1 MENPFKK
8 IFGTLFSK
16 PDTSVLGIDIGS
28 SSIKIVQ
35 LRKKKGQAVLETYGE
50 LALGPYTQTETGR
63 ATNLSTD
70 KISEALID
78 LLRESKTST
87 KKCGVSIPIGSSF
100 VTLIELPKV
109 SQKELAQMIP
119 LEARKYIPVPISEVY
134 LDWWV
139 IPEQSDSAER
149 EEDEKPQETGSA
161 MASKK
166 EIEKVQVLIVAIHNE
181 VISRYQEII
190 TKTGLESSF
199 IEIEIFSTIRAV
211 IGENRGAIMILDMGA
226 SSTKLYM
233 VERGI
238 VRSSHTVNRG
248 SQDITL
254 ALSSSL
260 GISIAEAEDIKRTF
274 GTKQNPREKEIID
287 TISLTTDYIFSE
299 ANRVLSSYQ
308 KKYNK
313 NVGKIVMTGGGVGY
327 NGLLELAKKN
337 LETEV
342 ELADPF
348 SKIEFPAFLENELK
362 VIGSEFAVAIGVA
375 LRRLQELT

>member
-1 MENPFKK
+1 MANPFKK
-8 IFGTLFSK
+8 IFGALFAK

-35 LRKKKGQAVLETYGE
+35 LRKKKGQAILETYGE
-50 LALGPYTQTETGR
+50 LALGPYTQVETGR

-70 KISEALID
+70 KISEALTD
-78 LLRESKTST
+78 LLRESKTT
-87 KKCGVSIPIGSSF
+87 TRKCGVSIPIGSSF

-109 SQKELAQMIP
+109 SQKELTQLIP

-134 LDWWV
+134 LDWWI
-139 IPEQSDSAER
+139 IPEQTDAAER
-149 EEDEKPQETGSA
+149 EEEEKPQEFAPGTA
-161 MASKK
+161 PQKD
-166 EIEKVQVLIVAIHNE
+166 IEKVQVLIVAIHNE

-190 TKTGLESSF
+190 KKTGLDSSF

-211 IGENRGAIMILDMGA
+211 IGENHGAIMILDMGA

-260 GISIAEAEDIKRTF
+260 GISIAEAENIKRNF
-274 GTKQNPREKEIID
+274 GTTESARQNEIID

-299 ANRVLSSYQ
+299 ANRVLSTYQ

-313 NVGKIVMTGGGVGY
+313 NVGKVVLTGGGVGY
-327 NGLLELAKKN
+327 AGLLELAKKN
-337 LETEV
+337 IETAV

-375 LRRLQELT
+375 LRRLQELA